1 LQEYLIP
8 GAYMKITKSKTGI
21 LITHET
27 GVKQTI
33 SKEELQIM
41 ANDVQSEI
49 NDRQAYKLE
58 LQNDIDEIT
67 TLEVKSQ

>member
-1 LQEYLIP
+1 
-8 GAYMKITKSKTGI
+8 MKITKSKTGI